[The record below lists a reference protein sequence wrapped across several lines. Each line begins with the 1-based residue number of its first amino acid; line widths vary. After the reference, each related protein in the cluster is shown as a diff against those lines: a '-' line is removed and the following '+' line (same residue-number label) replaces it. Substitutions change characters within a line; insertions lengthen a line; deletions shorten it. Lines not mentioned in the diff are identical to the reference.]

1 MARLFR
7 ILLAPAFAALL
18 VASANVAQADY
29 SYSSTSFSTTAPM
42 LTVTALS
49 GTQPDSIP
57 ANPVLFSFAIAGT
70 PVGTYAFNFT
80 ESLSS
85 ATLGS
90 QTFTV
95 AGTLQVFF
103 SSANAVISTFV
114 ANTLTASNGNYVEY
128 AGSANYITS
137 VSGTSATLAIGIV
150 PAINF
155 AVVPEPASIAMLGL
169 GLVGSIGVTARRRLA
184 RA

>member
-7 ILLAPAFAALL
+7 TLLAPAFAALL
-18 VASANVAQADY
+18 VASAGVAQADY
-29 SYSSTSFSTTAPM
+29 SYSSMGFSTTAPM
-42 LTVTALS
+42 ITVTALS

-57 ANPVLFSFAIAGT
+57 SNPALFTIAFNGTPAGT
-70 PVGTYAFNFT
+70 YSFGFT
-80 ESLSS
+80 ESLTS
-85 ATLGS
+85 ATLGN

-95 AGTLQVFF
+95 AGTLTVFF
-103 SSANAVISTFV
+103 SSASTVISTFV
-114 ANTLTASNGNYVEY
+114 ANSSTPSNSNYAEP

-137 VSGTSATLAIGIV
+137 VNGTSATLTIGII
-150 PAINF
+150 PT

-169 GLVGSIGVTARRRLA
+169 GLVGSIGVAARRRLA